1 MALLTYYPEMGESK
15 PEAQI
20 EASMSYNGKHYFL
33 YTPLTLS
40 GRGVEHLGV
49 YQSKDLVPQAQYK
62 VGWNKYQVTRK
73 AFDRIKAEHAVS
85 VQILLD

>member
-20 EASMSYNGKHYFL
+20 EASLSYNGKHYFL
-33 YTPLTLS
+33 YTSLALA

-49 YQSKDLVPQAQYK
+49 YQSHQLPPQGQYK
-62 VGWNKYQVTRK
+62 VGWNKYKVTRK
-73 AFDRIKAEHAVS
+73 AFERIKAQHAVS
-85 VQILLD
+85 YEILLD